1 MLCER
6 TASTNG
12 WEVALGEVV
21 LVGPH
26 CEREEGFEVSRI
38 VYHCHCVF

>member
-1 MLCER
+1 MLCEG
-6 TASTNG
+6 TVSTNG

-26 CEREEGFEVSRI
+26 VAADYFVRGKRVLR
-38 VYHCHCVF
+38 

>member
-1 MLCER
+1 MLCEG
-6 TASTNG
+6 TVSTNG

-26 CEREEGFEVSRI
+26 VAADYFVRGQRDLR
-38 VYHCHCVF
+38 

>member
-6 TASTNG
+6 IASTNG
-12 WEVALGEVV
+12 WEVVLGEVV

-26 CEREEGFEVSRI
+26 VAADYFVRGKRDLR
-38 VYHCHCVF
+38 

>member
-26 CEREEGFEVSRI
+26 VAADYFVRGKRVLR
-38 VYHCHCVF
+38 